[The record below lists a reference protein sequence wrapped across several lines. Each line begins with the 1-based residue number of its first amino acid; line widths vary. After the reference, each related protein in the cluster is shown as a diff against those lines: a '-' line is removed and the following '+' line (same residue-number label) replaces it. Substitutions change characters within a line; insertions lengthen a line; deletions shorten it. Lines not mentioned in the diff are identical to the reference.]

1 MPYSCPQFNDFP
13 TKRLSLPLDFKRV
26 RHLRKYSAAVLL
38 LIFSCYYC
46 GISMFSHTHITSG
59 SSVVH
64 SHLGGSSE
72 HSHSDAQYAII
83 DILSNFQSESAACFH
98 GLETPFVLLSESFTG
113 HEAPSLLSEACPV
126 HTLRGPPQA

>member
-1 MPYSCPQFNDFP
+1 M
-13 TKRLSLPLDFKRV
+13 K
-26 RHLRKYSAAVLL
+26 HIRKYSAAVLL
-38 LIFSCYYC
+38 LIFGCYYC
-46 GISMFSHTHITSG
+46 GISMFSHTHITNG

-72 HSHSDAQYAII
+72 HNHSDAQYAII
-83 DILSNFQSESAACFH
+83 DILSYFQSEGAVCFH

-113 HEAPSLLSEACPV
+113 YEAPSQLSEACPV

>member
-1 MPYSCPQFNDFP
+1 MNVFSGKKDYLCRPF
-13 TKRLSLPLDFKRV
+13 FKRV
-26 RHLRKYSAAVLL
+26 KHIRKYSAAVLL
-38 LIFSCYYC
+38 LIFGCYYC
-46 GISMFSHTHITSG
+46 GISMFSHTHITNG

-72 HSHSDAQYAII
+72 HNHSDAQYAII
-83 DILSNFQSESAACFH
+83 DILSYFQSEGAVCFH

-113 HEAPSLLSEACPV
+113 YEAPSQLSEACPV